1 VNCIALSRP
10 SLTIRALCGANPEKG
25 CQTGGGVS
33 NARPRQPIVA
43 PRGFRGTA
51 PPRARA
57 LPPRARSLPFL
68 PERAEGEM
76 QEPKKGFAIEFINR
90 VRTMDAAELNAM
102 IVREAGEDL
111 AQFFLTYSANLIS
124 RDPERVIENTSS
136 LMLMGYLIRAAE
148 DRTERRQ
155 TLHA

>member
-1 VNCIALSRP
+1 
-10 SLTIRALCGANPEKG
+10 
-25 CQTGGGVS
+25 
-33 NARPRQPIVA
+33 
-43 PRGFRGTA
+43 
-51 PPRARA
+51 
-57 LPPRARSLPFL
+57 
-68 PERAEGEM
+68 M

-90 VRTMDAAELNAM
+90 VRTMEAAELNAM

-155 TLHA
+155 MLHA